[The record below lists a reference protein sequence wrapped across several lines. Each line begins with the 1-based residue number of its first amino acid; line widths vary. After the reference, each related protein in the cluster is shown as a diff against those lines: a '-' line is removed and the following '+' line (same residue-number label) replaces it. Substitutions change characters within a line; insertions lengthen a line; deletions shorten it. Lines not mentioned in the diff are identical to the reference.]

1 MIKKIKIFLSKK
13 QQTFFVILLFGIFIS
28 AGLEMIGIGLIP
40 VFIKLLL
47 NPDQLISYLP
57 SFNLKNF
64 FTNKSHIDQIL
75 VSVIFLSS
83 FFIIKNLFIFSV
95 GYFQASVFRDIKV
108 KNAKRLF
115 QAYLYS
121 PYSLHLNINPAI
133 INRNIIGELELGTS
147 HLSSLMQIIREVLL
161 IAVIFFLLLLANPT
175 SSLIAF
181 FVIGLLV
188 VIFYFA
194 IKKKMTYLSKI
205 SQVNRGRRVQ
215 LINEVFG
222 AIKDTKILSKESF
235 FTNEFKNET
244 EGAERVNFFSDV
256 INIIPRLSMEIFAV
270 ITILIITLFLLS
282 GGGSID
288 NMLPMIGLLGIAT
301 IRIMPS
307 FNVMAL
313 TLTKMR
319 RSIISFDVVIN
330 ELKKLEKLSSK
341 VIDFKKSLPAN
352 NLFEKKD
359 IELKNITYQY
369 PNSNKKVL
377 KNITFN
383 IKSGNYIAIIGKT
396 GSGKSTLA
404 SIILGLL
411 DPTEGQIIVN
421 NYDIKENYLAW
432 QKKIGYI
439 SQDIYLL
446 DASIKRNVAFGVLD
460 KEIDDSKVNS
470 CIRLAQLDDL
480 IQNLPLGFNTMVGDR
495 GVRISGGQKQR
506 IGIARAL
513 YRKSEVL
520 VLDEAT
526 SSLDFNTEKKLIK
539 DIERLRGKYTII
551 TITHRLEAIKN
562 CDEAFL
568 LSDGKLVDRGTVD
581 HLILKNKELIN

>member
-13 QQTFFVILLFGIFIS
+13 QQTFFVILLFGICIS

-147 HLSSLMQIIREVLL
+147 HLSSLMQILREVLL

-205 SQVNRGRRVQ
+205 SQVKRGRRVQ

-319 RSIISFDVVIN
+319 RSIVSFDVVIN
-330 ELKKLEKLSSK
+330 ELKKLEKSSSK

>member
-13 QQTFFVILLFGIFIS
+13 QQTFFVILLFGICIS

-95 GYFQASVFRDIKV
+95 RYFQASVFRDIKV

-161 IAVIFFLLLLANPT
+161 IAVIFFLLLLVNPI

-181 FVIGLLV
+181 FAIGLLV

>member
-13 QQTFFVILLFGIFIS
+13 QQTFFVILLFGICIS

-147 HLSSLMQIIREVLL
+147 HLSSLMQILREVLL

-319 RSIISFDVVIN
+319 RSIVSFDVVIN
-330 ELKKLEKLSSK
+330 ELKKLEKSSSK

>member
-13 QQTFFVILLFGIFIS
+13 QQTFFVILLFGICIS

-95 GYFQASVFRDIKV
+95 RYFQASVFRDIKV

-147 HLSSLMQIIREVLL
+147 HLSSLMQILREVLL

-319 RSIISFDVVIN
+319 RSIVSFDVVLN

-341 VIDFKKSLPAN
+341 VVDFKKSLPAN

-480 IQNLPLGFNTMVGDR
+480 IQNLPLGFNSMVGDR

>member
-147 HLSSLMQIIREVLL
+147 HLSSLMQILREVLL

-319 RSIISFDVVIN
+319 RSIVSFDVVIN

-341 VIDFKKSLPAN
+341 VIDFKKTLPAN

-480 IQNLPLGFNTMVGDR
+480 IQNLPLGFNSMVGDR

-581 HLILKNKELIN
+581 HLISGNRELMN

>member
-13 QQTFFVILLFGIFIS
+13 QQTFFVILLFGICIS

-57 SFNLKNF
+57 SSNLKNF
-64 FTNKSHIDQIL
+64 FTNKNHIDQIL

-95 GYFQASVFRDIKV
+95 RYFQASVFRDIKV

-147 HLSSLMQIIREVLL
+147 HLSSLMQILREVLL

-205 SQVNRGRRVQ
+205 SQVKRGRRVQ

-319 RSIISFDVVIN
+319 RSIVSFDVVIN
-330 ELKKLEKLSSK
+330 ELKKLEKSSSK

>member
-13 QQTFFVILLFGIFIS
+13 QQIYFIILLFGIFIS
-28 AGLEMIGIGLIP
+28 AGLEMVGIGLIP
-40 VFIKLLL
+40 IFIKLLL

-57 SFNLKNF
+57 NFNLQNF
-64 FTNKSHIDQIL
+64 FTNKDHIDQIL
-75 VSVIFLSS
+75 FSVIFLSG
-83 FFIIKNLFIFSV
+83 FFIIKNLFIFFV
-95 GYFQASVFRDIKV
+95 GYFQASVFRDIRI

-147 HLSSLMQIIREVLL
+147 HLSSLMQILREILL
-161 IAVIFFLLLLANPT
+161 IVVIFILLLLANPI

-181 FVIGLLV
+181 FSIGLLV

-222 AIKDTKILSKESF
+222 AIKDTKILSRELF
-235 FTNEFKNET
+235 FANEFKNET

-288 NMLPMIGLLGIAT
+288 SMLPMIGLLGIAT

-307 FNVMAL
+307 FNVMVL

-319 RSIISFDVVIN
+319 RSAVSFDVVLN
-330 ELKKLEKLSSK
+330 ELKRLEKLSST
-341 VIDFKKSLPAN
+341 VIDFKKSLPVK

-359 IELKNITYQY
+359 IELKNVTFHY
-369 PNSNKKVL
+369 PNTNKKVL
-377 KNITFN
+377 KNISFN
-383 IKSGNYIAIIGKT
+383 VKHGNYIAIIGKT

-421 NYDIKENYLAW
+421 NHDIKDNYLAW

-446 DASIKRNVAFGVLD
+446 DASIKKNVAFGVPD
-460 KEIDDSKVNS
+460 EEIDDNKVNN
-470 CIRLAQLDDL
+470 CIRLAQLSDL
-480 IQNLPLGFNTMVGDR
+480 IQSLPLGLSTTVGDR

-506 IGIARAL
+506 IGVARAL
-513 YRKSEVL
+513 YRQSEVL

-539 DIERLRGKYTII
+539 DIESLRGKYTII
-551 TITHRLEAIKN
+551 TITHRLQAIKN

-568 LSDGKLVDRGTVD
+568 LSEGKLIDRGSVD

>member
-13 QQTFFVILLFGIFIS
+13 QQTYFVILLFGIFIS
-28 AGLEMIGIGLIP
+28 TGLEMVGIGLIP

-95 GYFQASVFRDIKV
+95 RYFQASVFRDIKV

-147 HLSSLMQIIREVLL
+147 HLSSLMQILREVLL

-205 SQVNRGRRVQ
+205 SQVKRGRRVQ

-319 RSIISFDVVIN
+319 RSIVSFDVVIN
-330 ELKKLEKLSSK
+330 ELKKLEKSSSK

-446 DASIKRNVAFGVLD
+446 DDTIKRNVAFGVLD

>member
-13 QQTFFVILLFGIFIS
+13 QQTFFVILLFGICIS

-161 IAVIFFLLLLANPT
+161 IAVIFFLLLLVNPI

-181 FVIGLLV
+181 FAIGLLV

-244 EGAERVNFFSDV
+244 EGAERVSFFSDV

-270 ITILIITLFLLS
+270 IIILIITLFLLS

-319 RSIISFDVVIN
+319 RSIVSFDVVIN
-330 ELKKLEKLSSK
+330 ELKKLEKSSSK

-480 IQNLPLGFNTMVGDR
+480 IQNLPLGFNSMVGDR

>member
-13 QQTFFVILLFGIFIS
+13 QQTFFVILLFGICIS

-147 HLSSLMQIIREVLL
+147 HLSSLMQILREVLL

>member
-13 QQTFFVILLFGIFIS
+13 QQTFFVILLFGICIS

-205 SQVNRGRRVQ
+205 SQVKRGRRVQ

-319 RSIISFDVVIN
+319 RSIVSFDVVIN
-330 ELKKLEKLSSK
+330 ELKKLEKSSSK

-446 DASIKRNVAFGVLD
+446 DDTIKRNVAFGVLD

>member
-57 SFNLKNF
+57 NINLKNF

-205 SQVNRGRRVQ
+205 SQVKRGRRVQ

-307 FNVMAL
+307 FNVMVL

-319 RSIISFDVVIN
+319 RSIVSFDVVIN

-446 DASIKRNVAFGVLD
+446 DDTIKRNVAFGVLD

-480 IQNLPLGFNTMVGDR
+480 IQNLPLGFNSMVGDR